1 MVGGDLSF
9 ASGGYGSTVLR
20 DVLPVEL
27 PPAPPGLSPSGGDG
41 DLTVDAFRP
50 KLTAEGRTH
59 PVTSLLLDPRENEAR
74 WAKLPPLDGINRV
87 PRLRPGAAALLTHP
101 TLRGDGGQPAPVLVV
116 GDAGKGRSLAL
127 LTDSAWHWGFLAAG
141 EGDDGRAFQRFWENA
156 IRWLV
161 RDPALTLLR
170 LELDRIEYRRSQPP
184 SVRIRAMHPD
194 YSPADKVDVV
204 VEVSATDSDPQ
215 AKPLKHLEAT
225 TNQDGEAHVDLGAL
239 APGAYRVVG
248 RATLDGR
255 AVTEDKTFVVRAEG
269 RELEDVAFRDKVLRE
284 IAEVSGGS
292 YQSGE
297 LGDVAIAE
305 PREVRV
311 GRQRSVELWSSP
323 IFLGIG
329 LFLLVSEWYLR
340 RRAGHS

>member
-1 MVGGDLSF
+1 
-9 ASGGYGSTVLR
+9 VLR
-20 DVLPVEL
+20 DVLPVDL
-27 PPAPPGLSPSGGDG
+27 PPAPPGLSPNGGDG
-41 DLTVDAFRP
+41 DVTVDAFRP

-59 PVTSLLLDPRENEAR
+59 PVTSLVLDPRENEAR
-74 WAKLPPLDGINRV
+74 WGKLPPLDGINRV
-87 PRLRPGAAALLTHP
+87 PRLRPGAAALLSHP
-101 TLRGDGGQPAPVLVV
+101 TLRGEGGQPAPVLVV

-170 LELDRIEYRRSQPP
+170 LELDRMEYRRSQPP

-194 YSPADKVDVV
+194 YSPAEKVDVV

-215 AKPLKHLEAT
+215 AKPLKHLETT
-225 TNQDGEAHVDLGAL
+225 TNQDGEAHADLGAL

-284 IAEVSGGS
+284 IADVSGGS
-292 YQSGE
+292 YQAGE

-311 GRQRSVELWSSP
+311 GRQRSIELWSSP
-323 IFLGIG
+323 IFLGLG
-329 LFLLVSEWYLR
+329 LLLLVSEWYLR